1 MNSSDSIFLLA
12 QAAPV
17 TSGPAVSATTAPA
30 AVSADAQQPSPW
42 GSLLFPVLLV
52 AVFYFLLIRPQ
63 QKKEKKRQEMLRQL
77 TKGDKVITRGGIW
90 GVVVGVRSEEGVAV
104 IKIADNVK
112 VEVSIQA
119 IELVNPTAE
128 TVKEEAKKK

>member
-1 MNSSDSIFLLA
+1 MNSSDSVLLIA

-17 TSGPAVSATTAPA
+17 SSGPAVSATTTPAAAPA
-30 AVSADAQQPSPW
+30 EAQQPSPW

-63 QKKEKKRQEMLRQL
+63 QKKEKKRQQMLRQL
-77 TKGDKVITRGGIW
+77 AKGDKVITRGGIW
-90 GVVVGVRSEEGVAV
+90 GVVVGVRSDEGVAV
-104 IKIADNVK
+104 VKIADNVK

-119 IELVNPTAE
+119 IEMVNPPAE
-128 TVKEEAKKK
+128 AVKEEAKK